1 MIERRGLRLNGSGYS
16 GVHMNGYGALQL
28 NGYGA
33 AYGLPEDSWKREL
46 SLPSKGS
53 QGPIGSVLMVG
64 GILFEVAKTYP
75 LATVGAVGLATL
87 VVSPKARKYA
97 MKVLDGVWDS
107 KGAAQ
112 MGREKYAK
120 EMAQMERTIL

>member
-1 MIERRGLRLNGSGYS
+1 MIEKRGLHLNGSHYS

-33 AYGLPEDSWKREL
+33 AYGLPEDSWKKEL

-64 GILFEVAKTYP
+64 GILFEVVKTYP

-97 MKVLDGVWDS
+97 MNVVDGVFSS

-120 EMAQMERTIL
+120 EMAMIESRIV

>member
-1 MIERRGLRLNGSGYS
+1 MIEKRGLRLNGSLYN
-16 GVHMNGYGALQL
+16 GVHMNGYGAIQL

-53 QGPIGSVLMVG
+53 QGPIGSVMMVG
-64 GILFEVAKTYP
+64 GILFEVVKKYP

-97 MKVLDGVWDS
+97 MEVLDGVWDS